1 MQLSR
6 IFAPT
11 ASPPRLL
18 CGAIVGLCT
27 LLAWYAPVA
36 GQAAEGESE
45 SIELAQRLFDNRDY
59 ANAAHE
65 FRRFIA
71 SYPTS
76 PRLPSALYQLGE
88 ALFLG
93 EQYSDAVDA
102 YDDFLVRY
110 PGRLE
115 ADPALRRKA
124 EALERLSEYARAGAA
139 FREAHD
145 RFAAGKHAARNLLA
159 AGINF
164 HKGKDLDA
172 AGKAFGALV
181 ANFPQSGL
189 AAEARYRWGLVLLD
203 AGRQEEALGRFKTIS
218 DPGAGSKWTPDAL
231 LEIGKTAL
239 AMNDV
244 KEAEAAFGTLRRAY
258 PRHAAAGA
266 SYLELAAW
274 FEGRENW
281 PKAAEIYG
289 LARANLPQSEGRR
302 QAVLGLAGA
311 WLELGRTAEAL
322 ALFTEF
328 INVYADSPYLDRAW
342 LGLGRAHAN
351 LKQTREARNA
361 FRRLRELFPESEAGI
376 QAHAEMGDAW
386 RAAGAPRRALRAY
399 RAYAGQAEAPGA
411 IESARL
417 RIARTYE
424 QDLGWHDLALAVY
437 RDLAESAQAAVAGE
451 AQFGIARILDRTGR
465 ADRAIREYRAYLQ
478 KYNRRA
484 GEAENRIRYLREF
497 GREAPG
503 VPPAD
508 LAALLSSFPAI
519 ADDPR
524 ARFVLG
530 KFLHDRRQYAHAAET
545 LARALSGEPPP
556 PFAAEAAW
564 LLGRSALKAARKA
577 ELEGRREQASSWRE
591 KGLAAL
597 AEVETGHPESEFA
610 DDAGLLRIETETRL
624 PAAPDSAAQTGEVET
639 DTASARRRLAAYG
652 EFAKTYPGSDR
663 LDRALLGMADAMRTL
678 SRVEPAWIDT
688 ALTTYT
694 EIRDA
699 YPKRPAAERA
709 TYGIGLCQALKK
721 DYAAA
726 EETLRDFLFAYPQS
740 DLESHA
746 RYELG
751 RILLERGFPRSAADD
766 LAELLAGPAS
776 PDLARSARNLLAE
789 SYFRAEDYRRAIEID
804 VELLSAGPDEPALR
818 RLARSYEANGQAA
831 EAVET
836 CQTLL
841 NAYPNAADA
850 DSFAY
855 ARARLLADL
864 DREPEAVAAFKAF
877 PGQYPESPLKANAGM
892 ALASLLFEAG
902 EYRNALAAIALI
914 PADARDARVAASEV
928 ISLFRLKRVQ
938 EAKKA
943 AGRFRKTY
951 PNSREW
957 LGRFK
962 NEEGRYYLNAGNF
975 KKARQIFEGV
985 VRDRPGGEAEA
996 EAAWYR
1002 VRTLKREGPEEAYRE
1017 ALAAFVKTRSGSSRW
1032 SAAALELADILYDG
1046 GDFERASRAYRNVL
1060 AAGPS
1065 PEETPKVLSRLM
1077 KVHRR
1082 LKLLDTAIAYANR
1095 LVQEF
1100 PGHPLAS
1107 DVRIDIGTM
1116 LHDNKQYRLAIARLT
1131 PLLKNAEGNDWSTIQ
1146 YWLAKSHFGLRDYES
1161 AKREYL
1167 KLQYQF
1173 QGAPQWVA
1181 TAHDGLANCY
1191 EAQGNFQ
1198 EAIRE
1203 LESIRRR
1210 EGAASDFGLQAGRRI
1225 EMLKALLNSSQESA
1239 PRAP

>member
-1 MQLSR
+1 MQLFR
-6 IFAPT
+6 ILLPT
-11 ASPPRLL
+11 GSWPRSLP
-18 CGAIVGLCT
+18 GAVVGLCV
-27 LLAWYAPVA
+27 LLAWPAPAA
-36 GQAAEGESE
+36 GRAAEGESE

-76 PRLPSALYQLGE
+76 ARLPSALFQRGE

-93 EQYSDAVDA
+93 EQYSEAVDA

-124 EALERLSEYARAGAA
+124 ESLERLSEYARAGAA
-139 FREAHD
+139 FRDAHD

-159 AGINF
+159 AGVNF

-181 ANFPQSGL
+181 ANFPQSAL
-189 AAEARYRWGLVLLD
+189 AAEAGYRWGLVLLD
-203 AGRQEEALGRFKTIS
+203 AGRPEEALERFRTIS
-218 DPGAGSKWTPDAL
+218 DPGAGSRWTPDAL

-239 AMNDV
+239 GLKDV
-244 KEAEAAFGTLRRAY
+244 KQAEAVFGTLRRAY

-274 FEGRENW
+274 YEGRENW
-281 PKAAEIYG
+281 PKAAEVYG
-289 LARANLPQSEGRR
+289 LARGNLPQGEGRR
-302 QAVLGLAGA
+302 QAVLGLGNA
-311 WLELGRTAEAL
+311 WLELGRSAEAL

-328 INVYADSPYLDRAW
+328 INVYAASPRLDRAW
-342 LGLGRAHAN
+342 LGLGRAHAD
-351 LKQTREARNA
+351 LKQYREAQNA

-376 QAHAEMGDAW
+376 RAHAEMGDAW
-386 RAAGAPRRALRAY
+386 RAAGAPHRALRAY
-399 RAYAGQAEAPGA
+399 RAYAGEAEAPGA
-411 IESARL
+411 VDSARL

-424 QDLGWHDLALAVY
+424 LDLGWHDLALAVY
-437 RDLAESAQAAVAGE
+437 RDLAETAQADAAGE

-478 KYNRRA
+478 QYSSRA

-497 GREAPG
+497 GRDAAG

-508 LAALLSSFPAI
+508 LAALLSSLPAI
-519 ADDPR
+519 AGDPH

-530 KFLHDRRQYAHAAET
+530 KFLHDRRQYAQAAET
-545 LARALSGEPPP
+545 LAAAPSGDPPP

-577 ELEGRREQASSWRE
+577 DLDGGREQASAWRE

-597 AEVETGHPESEFA
+597 GEVEDGYPESEFA

-624 PAAPDSAAQTGEVET
+624 PAGRVPAQAGEADT
-639 DTASARRRLAAYG
+639 DTARAGRRLAAYG

-663 LDRALLGMADAMRTL
+663 MDRALLGMADAMRTL
-678 SRVEPAWIDT
+678 SRFEPAWIDT
-688 ALTTYT
+688 ALTTYR
-694 EIRDA
+694 EIRDT
-699 YPKRPAAERA
+699 YPKSPAAERA

-726 EETLRDFLFAYPQS
+726 EETLRDFLFAYPRS

-766 LAELLAGPAS
+766 LADLLAGPAS
-776 PDLARSARNLLAE
+776 PALARAARNLLAE
-789 SYFRAEDYRRAIEID
+789 SYFRTENYRRAIEID
-804 VELLSAGPDEPALR
+804 TELLSVGPDGPALR

-831 EAVET
+831 EAIET
-836 CQTLL
+836 CQALL
-841 NAYPNAADA
+841 NAYPNEADA

-855 ARARLLADL
+855 ARARLLAHL
-864 DREPEAVAAFKAF
+864 DRESEAVAAFKAF
-877 PGQYPESPLKANAGM
+877 PNQHPESPLKANAGK
-892 ALASLLFEAG
+892 ALATLLFEAG
-902 EYRNALAAIALI
+902 EYRNALAAIAHI
-914 PADARDARVAASEV
+914 PADARDAQVAGSEV
-928 ISLFRLKRVQ
+928 FSLFRLKRVQ

-943 AGRFRKTY
+943 AGRFRKSY

-957 LGRFK
+957 LGRFRI
-962 NEEGRYYLNAGNF
+962 EEGRYYLNAGNF

-985 VRDRPGGEAEA
+985 VRNHPGGETAA

-1002 VRTLKREGPEEAYRE
+1002 VRTLKREGPKEAYRE
-1017 ALAAFVKTRSGSSRW
+1017 ALAGFVKTRSGSSRW

-1060 AAGPS
+1060 EAGPL

-1095 LVQEF
+1095 LVREF

-1107 DVRIDIGTM
+1107 DVRIEIGTM

-1131 PLLKNAEGNDWSTIQ
+1131 PLLKDAEGNDWSSIQ

-1173 QGAPQWVA
+1173 QGATQWVA
-1181 TAHDGLANCY
+1181 SAQDGLASCY
-1191 EAQGNFQ
+1191 EAQGNFE

-1203 LESIRRR
+1203 LEAIRRR
-1210 EGAASDFGLQAGRRI
+1210 EGATSDFGLQAGKRI
-1225 EMLKALLNSSQESA
+1225 EMLKALLNNRQESA
-1239 PRAP
+1239 PHAP

>member
-1 MQLSR
+1 MLTSR
-6 IFAPT
+6 TFVR
-11 ASPPRLL
+11 SVSWPRLL
-18 CGAIVGLCT
+18 PAAVAGLWV
-27 LLAWYAPVA
+27 LLAWSAPA
-36 GQAAEGESE
+36 PGQAAEGESE

-65 FRRFIA
+65 FRRFVA

-76 PRLPSALYQLGE
+76 ARLPSALHQLGE

-93 EQYSDAVDA
+93 ERYSDAVDA
-102 YDDFLVRY
+102 YDNFLVRY
-110 PGRLE
+110 PERLE
-115 ADPALRRKA
+115 AEPALRRKA

-139 FREAHD
+139 FREGHD
-145 RFAAGKHAARNLLA
+145 RFPAGKHAARNLLA

-189 AAEARYRWGLVLLD
+189 AAEASYRWGLVLLD
-203 AGRQEEALGRFKTIS
+203 AGRPEAALDRFRTIS
-218 DPGAGSKWTPDAL
+218 DPGMDSKWTPDAL

-239 AMNDV
+239 RLEDV
-244 KEAEAAFGTLRRAY
+244 KAAEAAFGTLRRAY
-258 PRHAAAGA
+258 PGHAAAGA

-274 FEGRENW
+274 YAGRGNW

-289 LARANLPQSEGRR
+289 LARGNLPQGDGRQ
-302 QAVLGLAGA
+302 QAALGLADA
-311 WLELGRTAEAL
+311 WLELGRSADAL

-328 INVYADSPYLDRAW
+328 INVYDAGPYLDRAW
-342 LGLGRAHAN
+342 LSLGRAHAS
-351 LKQTREARNA
+351 LKQYREAQNA
-361 FRRLRELFPESEAGI
+361 YRRLRELFPESDAGI
-376 QAHAEMGDAW
+376 RAHVEMGDAW

-399 RAYAGQAEAPGA
+399 RAFAGQAESPGA
-411 IESARL
+411 VDSVRL

-424 QDLGWHDLALAVY
+424 QDLGWHDLAMPVY
-437 RDLAESAQAAVAGE
+437 RDLAESAPAAIAGE
-451 AQFGIARILDRTGR
+451 AQFGIARVLDRTGR
-465 ADRAIREYRAYLQ
+465 ADRAIREYRTYLQ
-478 KYNRRA
+478 KYSRRA
-484 GEAENRIRYLREF
+484 DEAGNRIRYLREF
-497 GREAPG
+497 GLETPA
-503 VPPAD
+503 VAPAD
-508 LAALLSSFPAI
+508 LAALLSSLPAI
-519 ADDPR
+519 AGDGQ

-530 KFLHDRRQYAHAAET
+530 KFLHDRRQYALAAET
-545 LARALSGEPPP
+545 LAAALSTDPPP

-577 ELEGRREQASSWRE
+577 ELDGRREQASSWRE

-597 AEVETGHPESEFA
+597 GEVENGHPESEFA
-610 DDAGLLRIETETRL
+610 DDAGLLRIETETRD
-624 PAAPDSAAQTGEVET
+624 AGT
-639 DTASARRRLAAYG
+639 DTARARLQLAAYG

-678 SRVEPAWIDT
+678 SRFEPAWIDT
-688 ALTTYT
+688 ALATYRK
-694 EIRDA
+694 IGDA
-699 YPKRPAAERA
+699 YPKSPAAERA

-726 EETLRDFLFAYPQS
+726 EETLRDFLFAYPRS

-746 RYELG
+746 RFQLG

-776 PDLARSARNLLAE
+776 PELARTARDLLAE
-789 SYFRAEDYRRAIEID
+789 SYYRAEDYRRAIDID
-804 VELLSAGPDEPALR
+804 VELLSAGPDGPALR
-818 RLARSYEANGQAA
+818 RLARSYEASGQPA
-831 EAVET
+831 EAIET

-841 NAYPNAADA
+841 SAYPNAADA

-855 ARARLLADL
+855 TRARLLADL
-864 DREPEAVAAFKAF
+864 DRESEAVAAFKAF
-877 PGQYPESPLKANAGM
+877 PKQYPESPLKANAGK
-892 ALASLLFEAG
+892 AVATLLFEAG
-902 EYRNALAAIALI
+902 EYRNALAAIAHI
-914 PADARDARVAASEV
+914 PADARDAPVAGSEV
-928 ISLFRLKRVQ
+928 LSLFRLKRVQ

-957 LGRFK
+957 LGRFE

-985 VRDRPGGEAEA
+985 VRNHPGGEAGA

-1002 VRTLKREGPEEAYRE
+1002 VRTLKREGPKEAYRE
-1017 ALAAFVKTRSGSSRW
+1017 ALAAFVKTRESSGRW
-1032 SAAALELADILYDG
+1032 SAAALELADILYDA

-1065 PEETPKVLSRLM
+1065 PEEAPKVLSRLM

-1095 LVQEF
+1095 LVREF

-1146 YWLAKSHFGLRDYES
+1146 YWLAKSHFGLGDYES
-1161 AKREYL
+1161 AIREYL

-1173 QGAPQWVA
+1173 QGVTQWVA
-1181 TAHDGLANCY
+1181 SAHDGLATCY
-1191 EAQGNFQ
+1191 ETQGNFH

-1203 LESIRRR
+1203 LEAIRRR
-1210 EGAASDFGLQAGRRI
+1210 EGAASDFGLQAGKRI
-1225 EMLKALLNSSQESA
+1225 ETLKALLNSSREPA

>member
-6 IFAPT
+6 IFSPT
-11 ASPPRLL
+11 ASWPRLL
-18 CGAIVGLCT
+18 PGAVVGLCM
-27 LLAWYAPVA
+27 LLAWPAPAA

-76 PRLPSALYQLGE
+76 ARLPSALYQLGE
-88 ALFLG
+88 ALFLD
-93 EQYSDAVDA
+93 EQYSESVHA

-124 EALERLSEYARAGAA
+124 EALERLSEHARAGAA

-145 RFAAGKHAARNLLA
+145 RFPAGKHAAGNLLA

-164 HKGKDLDA
+164 HKGNDPDA
-172 AGKAFGALV
+172 AGKAFGAL
-181 ANFPQSGL
+181 AENFPQSEL
-189 AAEARYRWGLVLLD
+189 AAEGRYRWGLVLLD
-203 AGRQEEALGRFKTIS
+203 AGRPEEALDRFRTIS
-218 DPGAGSKWTPDAL
+218 DPGMDSKWTPDAL

-239 AMNDV
+239 GLKDV

-258 PRHAAAGA
+258 PGHAAAGA

-274 FEGRENW
+274 YEGRGNW

-289 LARANLPQSEGRR
+289 LARANLPQGEGRR
-302 QAVLGLAGA
+302 GAVLGLANA

-328 INVYADSPYLDRAW
+328 INVYAASPHLDRAW
-342 LGLGRAHAN
+342 LGLGRAHAG
-351 LKQTREARNA
+351 LKQYREAQNA

-376 QAHAEMGDAW
+376 RAHGEMGDAW

-399 RAYAGQAEAPGA
+399 RAYAGRAEAPGA

-424 QDLGWHDLALAVY
+424 LDLGWLDLALAVY
-437 RDLAESAQAAVAGE
+437 RDLAESAGAAVAGE

-478 KYNRRA
+478 KYDRRA
-484 GEAENRIRYLREF
+484 AEAENRIRYLREF

-519 ADDPR
+519 ADDPQ

-530 KFLHDRRQYAHAAET
+530 KFLHGRRQYAQAAET
-545 LARALSGEPPP
+545 LAAALSGEPPP

-577 ELEGRREQASSWRE
+577 ELDGRTEPASSWRE
-591 KGLAAL
+591 RGLAAL
-597 AEVETGHPESEFA
+597 GEVEAGHPESEYA
-610 DDAGLLRIETETRL
+610 DDAALLRIETETRL
-624 PAAPDSAAQTGEVET
+624 PAGRLPAGRLPADAGEAGIPAQSGEAET
-639 DTASARRRLAAYG
+639 DTARARRRLAAYG
-652 EFAKTYPGSDR
+652 EFVKTYPGSDR
-663 LDRALLGMADAMRTL
+663 LDRALLGMADAMRAL
-678 SRVEPAWIDT
+678 SRFEPAWIDT
-688 ALTTYT
+688 ALTTYR
-694 EIRDA
+694 EISDT
-699 YPKRPAAERA
+699 YPKSPAAERA

-721 DYAAA
+721 DHAAA

-746 RYELG
+746 RYQLG

-776 PDLARSARNLLAE
+776 PELARSARNLLAE
-789 SYFRAEDYRRAIEID
+789 SYFRAENYRRAIEID
-804 VELLSAGPDEPALR
+804 TELLSAGPDEPALR

-841 NAYPNAADA
+841 NAYPNAAGA

-864 DREPEAVAAFKAF
+864 DRESEAVAAFKAF
-877 PGQYPESPLKANAGM
+877 PRQYPESPLKANAGR
-892 ALASLLFEAG
+892 AVSTLLFEAG
-902 EYRNALAAIALI
+902 EYRNALAAIAHI
-914 PADARDARVAASEV
+914 PADARDAPVAGSEV
-928 ISLFRLKRVQ
+928 LSLFRLKRVQ

-943 AGRFRKTY
+943 AGRFKKTY
-951 PNSREW
+951 PDSREW
-957 LGRFK
+957 LGRFR
-962 NEEGRYYLNAGNF
+962 NEEGLYYLNAGNF

-985 VRDRPGGEAEA
+985 VRNHPGGETAA

-1017 ALAAFVKTRSGSSRW
+1017 ALAGFVKTRSGSSRW

-1060 AAGPS
+1060 EAGPS
-1065 PEETPKVLSRLM
+1065 PEETPNVLSRLM

-1095 LVQEF
+1095 LVREF
-1100 PGHPLAS
+1100 PGHALAS

-1173 QGAPQWVA
+1173 QGARNGWPARRTASPTA
-1181 TAHDGLANCY
+1181 TKPRGTT
-1191 EAQGNFQ
+1191 
-1198 EAIRE
+1198 
-1203 LESIRRR
+1203 RRR
-1210 EGAASDFGLQAGRRI
+1210 SGNSRPSGGGRGRPATSASRPENA
-1225 EMLKALLNSSQESA
+1225 LKC
-1239 PRAP
+1239 